1 MYSCIED
8 AEKLRWHK
16 IGPYVLVVGCC
27 TARVAGSAGLA
38 ASLVVPCQVCTP
50 RERGRW
56 AGWRWLRCSMAALCP
71 LPAGTQ
77 RRLQDVAAALRGA
90 PSGGADDGE
99 LSGESEPGRD
109 YFRRVRVA
117 PGVELRVVV
126 DGAGPLVVLLH
137 GFPQGWYLWRHTIQP
152 LVDAGF
158 RVAAPDQRGYGA
170 PH

>member
-1 MYSCIED
+1 M
-8 AEKLRWHK
+8 
-16 IGPYVLVVGCC
+16 
-27 TARVAGSAGLA
+27 
-38 ASLVVPCQVCTP
+38 AS
-50 RERGRW
+50 
-56 AGWRWLRCSMAALCP
+56 LCP

-117 PGVELRVVV
+117 PDVELRVVV
-126 DGAGPLVVLLH
+126 DGSGPLVVLLH

-170 PH
+170 PR